1 LDAVAA
7 HSERAMAKGSGSFHL
22 ATRMF
27 GRSLRED
34 VWQLYAWCR
43 YCDDE
48 IDGQDHGRGAEALSS
63 EERAARLARL
73 RRETKAALAGKE
85 VSEPAFKAFQHVALE
100 HRLAETWPLEMLD
113 GFAMDVDHVTYPMVE
128 STLRYCWGVA
138 GVVGVMMASIM
149 GVADEAVLRRAQDL
163 GLACQLTNIC
173 RDIAEDAANGRVY
186 LPAEVLE
193 KAGLNAEPSDITAA
207 VGTTALF
214 AAASEMLDLADR
226 YYASARSAAASCAR
240 GRRPSPSARRCPR
253 RSCCGSSSEAC
264 SSRCGAGSSPDAC
277 RPDRRC
283 GRASDRSAE
292 ADRGQPPP
300 GHVRMAM
307 VFAVA
312 AEVEAGQ
319 QGQNPRIVEG
329 AGAAGVRERR
339 APGPVRQIG
348 SEDEQLER

>member
-1 LDAVAA
+1 
-7 HSERAMAKGSGSFHL
+7 MAKGSGSFHL

-113 GFAMDVDHVTYPMVE
+113 GFAMDVDHATYPTVE

-186 LPAEVLE
+186 LPADVLE

-226 YYASARSAAASCAR
+226 YYASARAGIRFLPFRAAVAIAVAR
-240 GRRPSPSARRCPR
+240 DIYREIGRRIMRKGPAALAQRATVPTPVMLGLVVRGLFVALWSRLEPR
-253 RSCCGSSSEAC
+253 RLPPRPPLW
-264 SSRCGAGSSPDAC
+264 SR
-277 RPDRRC
+277 
-283 GRASDRSAE
+283 
-292 ADRGQPPP
+292 
-300 GHVRMAM
+300 V
-307 VFAVA
+307 
-312 AEVEAGQ
+312 
-319 QGQNPRIVEG
+319 
-329 AGAAGVRERR
+329 
-339 APGPVRQIG
+339 
-348 SEDEQLER
+348 